1 MSNSERMQEP
11 KETLRGTLNLRIGGK
26 LESEIDR
33 IAATL
38 GKSASETA
46 RILLGYGVEVQR
58 RLEAQR
64 LMQHYER
71 EFSDDVAG
79 RIEIR
84 AEFVPYTW
92 EEVGKI
98 NAEVFGDD
106 GQEAPSRPPV
116 WEDIGP

>member
-1 MSNSERMQEP
+1 MQDS

-33 IAATL
+33 IAAGL

-64 LMQHYER
+64 LMQHHER
-71 EFSDDVAG
+71 EFGDDRAG

-84 AEFVPYTW
+84 AEFVPFTW
-92 EEVGKI
+92 EDVARMNTEALGPD
-98 NAEVFGDD
+98 GD
-106 GQEAPSRPPV
+106 ELPSRPPV
-116 WEDIGP
+116 WEDLAP